1 MFKKLFIQIILL
13 FFVISLLIIFYNKYF
28 SSSEI
33 SQLESQNNEVLSKK
47 QSNLI
52 ENIRY
57 LSKDVNDNIYLIEA
71 ESGISNKQNS
81 DLITLKNV
89 KAVITFDLNKKI
101 YITADSAIYNN
112 SNYDTEFF
120 DNVKLKYEIHRLK
133 CEKIFAKFSENFAIV
148 SDNVIYN
155 NNLTKLKADKIEID
169 LVKRTTKISMID
181 DKKKVKL
188 THNFNGFN

>member
-28 SSSEI
+28 SSNEI

-120 DNVKLKYEIHRLK
+120 DNVRLKYEIHRLK

-188 THNFNGFN
+188 THNYNGFN

>member
-28 SSSEI
+28 SSNEI

-57 LSKDVNDNIYLIEA
+57 LSKDVNDNIYVIEA

-188 THNFNGFN
+188 THNYNGFN